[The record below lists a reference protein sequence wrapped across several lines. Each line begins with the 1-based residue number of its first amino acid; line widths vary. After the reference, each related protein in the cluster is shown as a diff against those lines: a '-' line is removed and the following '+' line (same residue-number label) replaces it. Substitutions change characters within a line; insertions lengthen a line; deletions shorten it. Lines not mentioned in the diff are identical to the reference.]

1 MTIFFVFRNQAR
13 LVFSVLMLVLLS
25 SACAPVVQHAGEAR
39 VSPELTATF
48 LTTFDD
54 KELPVKTWEAV
65 DETRAVII
73 AVHGINDY
81 SNAFAFPGSWW
92 SAQGITTI
100 AYDQRGFGATP
111 YTGVWAGQALLV
123 QDLASLVK
131 QAKEKYPAVPVY
143 LLGESM
149 GGAVVM
155 TAVGDPDFPQVSGAI
170 LSAPAVWGWQ
180 SLNIFY
186 KTVLWTAAHTFP
198 DTKLTGRG
206 LGVKASDNISV
217 LRNLGADPL
226 FIKAT
231 RIDAIYGLVDLMDNA
246 YEAADDLLPPILLLY
261 GEKDEL
267 VPKSSV
273 DAMAA
278 RLPKGVDIVL
288 YENGWHMLM
297 RDLQAPVVWRDI
309 ADWIFER
316 TIPSG
321 NKINSLPL
329 FVESE

>member
-1 MTIFFVFRNQAR
+1 MMDFFNIGKLTR
-13 LVFSVLMLVLLS
+13 LVHLLPLLAGLTA
-25 SACAPVVQHAGEAR
+25 ACTPVVQQAGEVR
-39 VSPELTATF
+39 VEPELTAKS

-54 KELPVKTWEAV
+54 KNLPVKTWIAA
-65 DETRAVII
+65 DQTRAVII

-81 SNAFAFPGSWW
+81 SNAFAFAGSWW
-92 SAQGITTI
+92 SMQGITTI

-111 YTGVWAGQALLV
+111 DAGVWPGQELLV
-123 QDLASLVK
+123 KDLASLVN
-131 QAKEKYPAVPVY
+131 QAKEKYPAAPVY

-155 TAVGDPDFPQVSGAI
+155 TAVSDPDFPDVAGAI

-198 DTKLTGRG
+198 ETKLTGRG
-206 LGVKASDNISV
+206 LGVQASDNISV

-231 RIDAIYGLVDLMDNA
+231 RIDAIYGLVDLMDSA
-246 YEAADDLLPPILLLY
+246 YEAADDLRPPILLLY
-261 GEKDEL
+261 GAKDQL

-273 DAMAA
+273 EAMAE
-278 RLPKGVDIVL
+278 RLPDDVDIVL

-309 ADWIFER
+309 ADWISDR
-316 TIPSG
+316 NIPSG
-321 NKINSLPL
+321 NKINGLPL
-329 FVESE
+329 FVEKG

>member
-1 MTIFFVFRNQAR
+1 MTDYFRIAR
-13 LVFSVLMLVLLS
+13 HVQLTFLVMMLGMLS
-25 SACAPVVQHAGEAR
+25 SACAPVVQQAGETR
-39 VSPELTATF
+39 VSPELTATT

-54 KELPVKTWEAV
+54 KELPVKIWPAV
-65 DETRAVII
+65 DETLAVII

-111 YTGVWAGQALLV
+111 YAGVWPGQELLV
-123 QDLASLVK
+123 EDLASLVK
-131 QAKEKYPAVPVY
+131 QAKTNYPAVPIY

-155 TAVGDPDFPQVSGAI
+155 TAVGDPEFPQVSGAI

-186 KTVLWTAAHTFP
+186 RSVLWTAAHTFP
-198 DTKLTGRG
+198 ETKLTGRG
-206 LGVKASDNISV
+206 LGVQASDNISV
-217 LRNLGADPL
+217 LRNLGSDPL

-261 GEKDEL
+261 GAKDEL

-278 RLPKGVDIVL
+278 RLPEGVDIVL

-309 ADWIFER
+309 ADWIFDR
-316 TIPSG
+316 SIPSG
-321 NKINSLPL
+321 NKINGLPL
-329 FVESE
+329 FVEND

>member
-1 MTIFFVFRNQAR
+1 MTVKFKFRKRAHHVFLAM
-13 LVFSVLMLVLLS
+13 MLVVLS
-25 SACAPVVQHAGEAR
+25 SACTPVVQQAGESR
-39 VSPELTATF
+39 VDPELTATT

-54 KELPVKTWEAV
+54 KELPVKIWEAT
-65 DETRAVII
+65 EGTRAVII

-92 SAQGITTI
+92 STQGITTI

-111 YTGVWAGQALLV
+111 ETGVWPGQDLMV
-123 QDLASLVK
+123 RDLASLVE
-131 QAKEKYPAVPVY
+131 QAKQKYPTVPIY

-155 TAVGDPDFPQVSGAI
+155 TAVGDPEFPEVSGAI

-198 DTKLTGRG
+198 ETKLTGRG
-206 LGVKASDNISV
+206 LGVQASDNISV

-278 RLPKGVDIVL
+278 RLPEDVDIVL

-297 RDLQAPVVWRDI
+297 RDLQGPVVWRDI

-316 TIPSG
+316 NISSG
-321 NKINSLPL
+321 NKINGLPL
-329 FVESE
+329 FPKNE